1 MNNEPVAW
9 MLADKEAEHIR
20 SIMAVQHDFVPE
32 GCIEIPLYTHPAKT
46 LTDEE
51 IISEWIG
58 NDRNYYNFARAILRK
73 AQEK

>member
-1 MNNEPVAW
+1 MNNEPYAWINVNDEYKILFDDELPNYYPEAW
-9 MLADKEAEHIR
+9 M
-20 SIMAVQHDFVPE
+20 
-32 GCIEIPLYTHPAKT
+32 PLYTHPAKT

-58 NDRNYYNFARAILRK
+58 NDRNYYNFAKAILRK

>member
-1 MNNEPVAW
+1 MKPSAYISEGGI
-9 MLADKEAEHIR
+9 LFKESPPDSMIKLT
-20 SIMAVQHDFVPE
+20 
-32 GCIEIPLYTHPAKT
+32 PLYTGLKN

-73 AQEK
+73 ASEK